1 MTREIELITTP
12 QELQKW
18 ISDSDVQMKFS
29 NDDLEI
35 LLGYLEGH
43 GYALAKDAN
52 NQLVKVDMES
62 DEMEVDEYTLDEAID
77 QACDWN
83 YSLILEADENRNN
96 PKNMIDFA
104 NEQSRYE
111 KYKQDEEI
119 LDKMF
124 EQTKYMP
131 PIEALARKIATE
143 VLETYELGVEKVVQ
157 TVTEQIR
164 GFQPERVR

>member
-1 MTREIELITTP
+1 MTREIELITTS

-18 ISDSDVQMKFS
+18 INENNVQMEFS
-29 NDDLEI
+29 SDNLEI

-43 GYALAKDAN
+43 GYALAKDTN
-52 NQLVKVDMES
+52 NQLVRVDMES
-62 DEMEVDEYTLDEAID
+62 DEMEVDEYTLDDAID

-104 NEQSRYE
+104 NEQARYE

-119 LDKMF
+119 LEKMF

>member
-18 ISDSDVQMKFS
+18 MSDSDVQMEFS
-29 NDDLEI
+29 SDDMEI

-43 GYALAKDAN
+43 GYALAKDTN
-52 NQLVKVDMES
+52 NNLVRVDMES
-62 DEMEVDEYTLDEAID
+62 DEIEVDEYTLDDAID

-104 NEQSRYE
+104 NEQARYE
-111 KYKQDEEI
+111 KYKQDEEV

-143 VLETYELGVEKVVQ
+143 IVEAYEQGVDKVVQ
-157 TVTEQIR
+157 TVTENFR
-164 GFQPERVR
+164 GYQAERVR

>member
-18 ISDSDVQMKFS
+18 MSDNNVQLEFS
-29 NDDLEI
+29 SDDLEI

-43 GYALAKDAN
+43 GYALAKDTN
-52 NQLVKVDMES
+52 NQLVRVDMES
-62 DEMEVDEYTLDEAID
+62 DEMEVEEYTLDDAID

-104 NEQSRYE
+104 NEQARYD

-143 VLETYELGVEKVVQ
+143 IIEAYEQGVDKVVQ
-157 TVTEQIR
+157 TVTENIR
-164 GFQPERVR
+164 GYQAERVR

>member
-18 ISDSDVQMKFS
+18 MSDNDVQMEFS
-29 NDDLEI
+29 GDDLEI

-43 GYALAKDAN
+43 GYALAKDTN
-52 NQLVKVDMES
+52 NQLVRVDMES
-62 DEMEVDEYTLDEAID
+62 DEMEVEEYTLDDAID

-104 NEQSRYE
+104 NEQARYD

-143 VLETYELGVEKVVQ
+143 IIEAYEQGVDKVVQ
-157 TVTEQIR
+157 TVTENIR
-164 GFQPERVR
+164 GYQAERVR

>member
-18 ISDSDVQMKFS
+18 MNDSDVQMEFS
-29 NDDLEI
+29 SDDMEI

-43 GYALAKDAN
+43 GYALAKDTN
-52 NQLVKVDMES
+52 NNLVRVDMES
-62 DEMEVDEYTLDEAID
+62 DEMEVDEYTLDDAID

-104 NEQSRYE
+104 NEQARYE
-111 KYKQDEEI
+111 KYKQDEEV

-131 PIEALARKIATE
+131 PLEALARKIATE
-143 VLETYELGVEKVVQ
+143 IVEAYEQGVDKVVQ
-157 TVTEQIR
+157 TVTENFR
-164 GFQPERVR
+164 GYQAERVR

>member
-18 ISDSDVQMKFS
+18 MSDGDVQMEFS
-29 NDDLEI
+29 SDDLEI

-43 GYALAKDAN
+43 GYALAKDTN
-52 NQLVKVDMES
+52 NQLVRVDMES
-62 DEMEVDEYTLDEAID
+62 DEMEVDEYTLDDAID

>member
-12 QELQKW
+12 QELQNW
-18 ISDSDVQMKFS
+18 MSDNDVQMEFS
-29 NDDLEI
+29 SDDLEI

-43 GYALAKDAN
+43 GYALAKDTN
-52 NQLVKVDMES
+52 NQLVRVDMES
-62 DEMEVDEYTLDEAID
+62 DEMEVEEYTLDDAID

-104 NEQSRYE
+104 NEQARYD

-143 VLETYELGVEKVVQ
+143 IIEAYEQGVDKVVQ
-157 TVTEQIR
+157 TVTENIR
-164 GFQPERVR
+164 GYQAERVR

>member
-1 MTREIELITTP
+1 MTRDVELITTP
-12 QELQKW
+12 KELEQW
-18 ISDSDVQMKFS
+18 MRDADVQMKFDT
-29 NDDLEI
+29 DDMEI
-35 LLGYLEGH
+35 LLGYVEGH
-43 GYALAKDAN
+43 GYALAKDEN
-52 NQLVKVDMES
+52 NQLVRVDMEL
-62 DEMEVDEYTLDEAID
+62 DEVEVEDYTLDDAID
-77 QACDWN
+77 QACEWN

-104 NEQSRYE
+104 NEQARYE
-111 KYKQDEEI
+111 KYKEDEVI

-131 PIEALARKIATE
+131 PIEALARKIASE
-143 VLETYELGVEKVVQ
+143 VLAVYDLGVEKVVQ

>member
-18 ISDSDVQMKFS
+18 MSDNDVQMEFS
-29 NDDLEI
+29 SDDLEI

-43 GYALAKDAN
+43 GYALAKDTN
-52 NQLVKVDMES
+52 NQLVRVDMES
-62 DEMEVDEYTLDEAID
+62 DEMEVEEYTLDDAID

-96 PKNMIDFA
+96 PKDMIDFA
-104 NEQSRYE
+104 NEQARYD

-143 VLETYELGVEKVVQ
+143 IIEAYEQGVDKVVQ
-157 TVTEQIR
+157 TVTENIR
-164 GFQPERVR
+164 GYQAERVR

>member
-18 ISDSDVQMKFS
+18 MNDSDVQMEFS
-29 NDDLEI
+29 SDDMEI

-43 GYALAKDAN
+43 GYALAKDTN
-52 NQLVKVDMES
+52 NNLVRVDMES
-62 DEMEVDEYTLDEAID
+62 DEMEVDEYTLDDAID

-104 NEQSRYE
+104 NEQARYE
-111 KYKQDEEI
+111 KYKQDEEV

-131 PIEALARKIATE
+131 PLEALARKIATE
-143 VLETYELGVEKVVQ
+143 IVEA
-157 TVTEQIR
+157 
-164 GFQPERVR
+164 

>member
-12 QELQKW
+12 QELQNW
-18 ISDSDVQMKFS
+18 MSDNDVQMEFS
-29 NDDLEI
+29 SDDLEI

-43 GYALAKDAN
+43 GYALAKDTN
-52 NQLVKVDMES
+52 NQLVRVDMES
-62 DEMEVDEYTLDEAID
+62 DEMEVDEYTLDDAID

-104 NEQSRYE
+104 NEQARYE
-111 KYKQDEEI
+111 KYKRDEEI

-124 EQTKYMP
+124 EQTKFMP
-131 PIEALARKIATE
+131 PIEALARKIAAE

-157 TVTEQIR
+157 TVTDQIR

>member
-18 ISDSDVQMKFS
+18 MSESDVQMEFS
-29 NDDLEI
+29 SNDLEI

-43 GYALAKDAN
+43 GYALAKDTN
-52 NQLVKVDMES
+52 NQLVRVDMES
-62 DEMEVDEYTLDEAID
+62 DEMEVDEYTLDDAID

-104 NEQSRYE
+104 NEQARYE

-124 EQTKYMP
+124 EQTKFMP
-131 PIEALARKIATE
+131 PIEALARKIAAE

-157 TVTEQIR
+157 TVTDQIR

>member
-12 QELQKW
+12 QELQNW
-18 ISDSDVQMKFS
+18 MSDNDVQMEFS
-29 NDDLEI
+29 SDDLEI

-43 GYALAKDAN
+43 GYALAKDTN
-52 NQLVKVDMES
+52 NQLVRVDMES
-62 DEMEVDEYTLDEAID
+62 DEMEVEEYTLDDAID

-104 NEQSRYE
+104 NEQARYE

-143 VLETYELGVEKVVQ
+143 IIEAYEQGVDKVVQ
-157 TVTEQIR
+157 TVTENIR
-164 GFQPERVR
+164 GYQAERVR

>member
-12 QELQKW
+12 QELQNW
-18 ISDSDVQMKFS
+18 MSDNDVQMEFS
-29 NDDLEI
+29 SDDLEI

-43 GYALAKDAN
+43 GYALAKDTN
-52 NQLVKVDMES
+52 NQLVRVDMES
-62 DEMEVDEYTLDEAID
+62 DEMEVDEYTLDDAID

-104 NEQSRYE
+104 NEQARYE

-124 EQTKYMP
+124 EQTKFMP
-131 PIEALARKIATE
+131 PIEALARKIAAE

-157 TVTEQIR
+157 TVTDQIR

>member
-18 ISDSDVQMKFS
+18 MSDSNVQMEFS
-29 NDDLEI
+29 SDDLEI

-43 GYALAKDAN
+43 GYALAKDTN
-52 NQLVKVDMES
+52 NQLVRVDMES
-62 DEMEVDEYTLDEAID
+62 DEMEVDEYTLDDAID

-104 NEQSRYE
+104 NEQARYE

-124 EQTKYMP
+124 EQTKFMP
-131 PIEALARKIATE
+131 PIEALARKIAAE

>member
-1 MTREIELITTP
+1 MTKEIELITTP

-18 ISDSDVQMKFS
+18 MSDSDVQMEFS
-29 NDDLEI
+29 SDDLEI

-43 GYALAKDAN
+43 GYALAKDTN
-52 NQLVKVDMES
+52 NQLVRVDMES
-62 DEMEVDEYTLDEAID
+62 DEMEVDEYTLDDAID

-104 NEQSRYE
+104 NEQARYE

-164 GFQPERVR
+164 GLQPERVR

>member
-18 ISDSDVQMKFS
+18 MSDNDVQMVFS
-29 NDDLEI
+29 SDDLEI

-43 GYALAKDAN
+43 GYALAKDTN
-52 NQLVKVDMES
+52 NQLVRVDMES
-62 DEMEVDEYTLDEAID
+62 DEMEVDEYTLDDAID

-104 NEQSRYE
+104 NEQARYE

-124 EQTKYMP
+124 EQTKFMP
-131 PIEALARKIATE
+131 PIEALARKIAAE

>member
-43 GYALAKDAN
+43 GYALAKDTN
-52 NQLVKVDMES
+52 NQLVRVDMES

>member
-18 ISDSDVQMKFS
+18 MSDNNVQLEFS
-29 NDDLEI
+29 SDDLEI

-43 GYALAKDAN
+43 GYALAKDTN
-52 NQLVKVDMES
+52 NQLVRVDMES
-62 DEMEVDEYTLDEAID
+62 DEMEVDEYTLDDAID

>member
-18 ISDSDVQMKFS
+18 MSDNNVQLEFS
-29 NDDLEI
+29 SDDLEI

-43 GYALAKDAN
+43 GYALAKDTN
-52 NQLVKVDMES
+52 NQLVRVDMES
-62 DEMEVDEYTLDEAID
+62 DEMEVEEYTLDDAID

-104 NEQSRYE
+104 NEQARYD

-143 VLETYELGVEKVVQ
+143 IIESYEQGVDKVVQ
-157 TVTEQIR
+157 TVTENIR
-164 GFQPERVR
+164 GYQAERVR

>member
-18 ISDSDVQMKFS
+18 MSDNDVQMEFS
-29 NDDLEI
+29 SDDLEI

-43 GYALAKDAN
+43 GYALAKDTN
-52 NQLVKVDMES
+52 NQLVRVDMES
-62 DEMEVDEYTLDEAID
+62 DEMEVEEYTLDDAID

-104 NEQSRYE
+104 NEQARYD

-143 VLETYELGVEKVVQ
+143 IIEAYEQGVDKVVQ
-157 TVTEQIR
+157 TVTENIR
-164 GFQPERVR
+164 GYQAERVR

>member
-18 ISDSDVQMKFS
+18 MSDNDVQMEFS
-29 NDDLEI
+29 SDDLEI

-43 GYALAKDAN
+43 GYALAKDTN
-52 NQLVKVDMES
+52 NQLVRVDMES
-62 DEMEVDEYTLDEAID
+62 DEMEVEEYTLDDAID

-104 NEQSRYE
+104 NEQARYE

-143 VLETYELGVEKVVQ
+143 IIEAYEQGVDKVVQ
-157 TVTEQIR
+157 TVTENIR
-164 GFQPERVR
+164 GYQAERVR

>member
-18 ISDSDVQMKFS
+18 MSDNNVQMEFS
-29 NDDLEI
+29 SDDLEI

-43 GYALAKDAN
+43 GYALAKDTN
-52 NQLVKVDMES
+52 NQLVRVDMES
-62 DEMEVDEYTLDEAID
+62 DEMEVDEYTLDDAID

-104 NEQSRYE
+104 NEQARYE

>member
-12 QELQKW
+12 QELQNW
-18 ISDSDVQMKFS
+18 MSDNDVQMEFS
-29 NDDLEI
+29 SDDLEI

-43 GYALAKDAN
+43 GYALAKDTN
-52 NQLVKVDMES
+52 NQLVRVDMES
-62 DEMEVDEYTLDEAID
+62 DEMEVDEYTLDDAID

-104 NEQSRYE
+104 NEQARYE

-131 PIEALARKIATE
+131 PIEALARKIAAE

>member
-12 QELQKW
+12 QELQNW
-18 ISDSDVQMKFS
+18 MSDNDVQMEFS
-29 NDDLEI
+29 SDDMEI

-43 GYALAKDAN
+43 GYALAKDMN
-52 NQLVKVDMES
+52 NQLVRVDMES
-62 DEMEVDEYTLDEAID
+62 DEMEVEEYTLDDAID

-104 NEQSRYE
+104 NEQARYD

-119 LDKMF
+119 LDKMV

-143 VLETYELGVEKVVQ
+143 IIEAYEQGVDKVVQ
-157 TVTEQIR
+157 TVTENIR
-164 GFQPERVR
+164 GYQAERVR

>member
-18 ISDSDVQMKFS
+18 MSDNNVQLEFS
-29 NDDLEI
+29 SDDLEI

-43 GYALAKDAN
+43 GYALAKDTN
-52 NQLVKVDMES
+52 NQLVRVDMES
-62 DEMEVDEYTLDEAID
+62 DEMEVDEYTLDDAID

-124 EQTKYMP
+124 EQKKYMP

>member
-12 QELQKW
+12 QELQNW
-18 ISDSDVQMKFS
+18 MSDNDVQMEFS
-29 NDDLEI
+29 SDDLEI

-43 GYALAKDAN
+43 GYALAKDTN
-52 NQLVKVDMES
+52 NQLVRVDMES
-62 DEMEVDEYTLDEAID
+62 DEMEVDEYTLDDAID

-104 NEQSRYE
+104 NEQARYE

-124 EQTKYMP
+124 EQTKFMP
-131 PIEALARKIATE
+131 PIEALARKIAAE

>member
-18 ISDSDVQMKFS
+18 MSDNNVQMEFS
-29 NDDLEI
+29 SDDLEI

-43 GYALAKDAN
+43 GYALAKDTN
-52 NQLVKVDMES
+52 NQLVRVDMES
-62 DEMEVDEYTLDEAID
+62 DEMEVDEYTLDDAID

-104 NEQSRYE
+104 NEQARYE

-124 EQTKYMP
+124 EQTKFMP

>member
-18 ISDSDVQMKFS
+18 MSDSNVQMEFS
-29 NDDLEI
+29 SDDLEI

-43 GYALAKDAN
+43 GYALAKDTN
-52 NQLVKVDMES
+52 NQLVRVDMES
-62 DEMEVDEYTLDEAID
+62 DEMEVDEYTLDDAID
-77 QACDWN
+77 QVCDWN

-104 NEQSRYE
+104 NEQARYE

-124 EQTKYMP
+124 EQTKFMP
-131 PIEALARKIATE
+131 PIEALARKIAAE